1 MLDKIQA
8 LSHRLLSKCRFPL
21 SSWLFKKKIAFIDG
35 INKRLNKISFSR
47 GVFAGF
53 LVLGFVTVT
62 SMEGNRVFD
71 KNLIQPIEALFASS
85 IEEEDYLSEMYVYA
99 GESYSFS
106 QLTSK
111 ETINI
116 KSKSTGEVYSNV
128 DASSWMP
135 DKSEEV
141 TIWATKIEKESGLI
155 FAPIAI
161 LLRVLLVLIFSLT
174 WIPFWNIIDFTLRM
188 IGKSES
194 ERSDFW
200 KDAYR
205 IDAILLCILLSG
217 LAILDVQRAS
227 GALDTVIGLWRTIL
241 MIPVVVIVVLILV
254 DVLVALVNNL
264 KNFNF
269 QGVQD
274 NKIASQIIVFL
285 TSKKAQYV
293 TLACL
298 LVFLF
303 LPWWTAT
310 GSASGGGFS
319 ASSSASVSGI
329 EIYPGW
335 LSLMAI
341 IATTIGIK
349 NNTEWKKWTA
359 LGSILACMLIM
370 TIGSA
375 STSSSY
381 GGASAS
387 ASMGPD
393 IGFFLFLLFSLI
405 LFIPMMVSSY
415 FVRDTS
421 VN

>member
-21 SSWLFKKKIAFIDG
+21 SSWLFTKKIALIDAL
-35 INKRLNKISFSR
+35 NNRLNKPSLSR
-47 GVFAGF
+47 GVYAGF
-53 LVLGFVTVT
+53 LVLGFVTVI
-62 SMEGNRVFD
+62 SMDGNRVFD
-71 KNLIQPIEALFASS
+71 KNLIQPIESLFASS
-85 IEEEDYLSEMYVYA
+85 IEEEYYLSKMYVSA
-99 GESYSFS
+99 GESYSFG

-111 ETINI
+111 ETITI

-128 DASSWMP
+128 DVSSWVP
-135 DKSEEV
+135 NKSEEV
-141 TIWATKIEKESGLI
+141 TLWATNIAKESGLI

-188 IGKSES
+188 FGKSES
-194 ERSDFW
+194 ERSEFW

-227 GALDTVIGLWRTIL
+227 GALDTVFGLWRTIL
-241 MIPVVVIVVLILV
+241 MISVFVIAMLILV
-254 DVLVALVNNL
+254 DVLVALINNL
-264 KNFNF
+264 KNFNI
-269 QGVQD
+269 QGVQN
-274 NKIASQIIVFL
+274 NKIASQIIVLL
-285 TSKKAQYV
+285 TRKKTQYV
-293 TLACL
+293 ILACL
-298 LVFLF
+298 FVFLF
-303 LPWWTAT
+303 LPWWTAS
-310 GSASGGGFS
+310 GSASGGGYS
-319 ASSSASVSGI
+319 SSSSASLSGI

-335 LSLMAI
+335 LSLVAI

-359 LGSILACMLIM
+359 LGSTLACLLIM
-370 TIGSA
+370 TVGSN

-381 GGASAS
+381 GGASVS

-393 IGFFLFLLFSLI
+393 IGFVLFLLFSLT
-405 LFIPMMVSSY
+405 LFIPIMVSSY
-415 FVRDTS
+415 FFRETS